1 MMKKMSEF
9 GIWLKTELLQMQM
22 TQRELSRLTG
32 INEKVINDLI
42 YDRNHK
48 DEHIINIQE
57 TIKNHKRTA

>member
-1 MMKKMSEF
+1 MKKMSEF
-9 GIWLKTELLQMQM
+9 GIWLKTELLQLQM

-48 DEHIINIQE
+48 DEHIQNIRNV
-57 TIKNHKRTA
+57 IKEYKITA

>member
-1 MMKKMSEF
+1 MKKMSEF
-9 GIWLKTELLQMQM
+9 GIWLKMELLNIQM

-48 DEHIINIQE
+48 DEHMKNIKD
-57 TIKNHKRTA
+57 TIENHKKTA

>member
-1 MMKKMSEF
+1 MKKMSKF
-9 GIWLKTELLQMQM
+9 GIWLKMELLNIQM

-48 DEHIINIQE
+48 DEHMKNIKD
-57 TIKNHKRTA
+57 TIKNHKKTA